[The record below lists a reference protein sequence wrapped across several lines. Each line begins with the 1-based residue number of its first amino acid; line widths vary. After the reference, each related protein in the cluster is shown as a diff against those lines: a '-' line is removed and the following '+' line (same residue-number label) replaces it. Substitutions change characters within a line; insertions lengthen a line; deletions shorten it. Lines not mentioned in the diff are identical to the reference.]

1 MTALLC
7 LVFTLA
13 IYLLAKKMYKKMPKV
28 YLSPLIIVPVVVI
41 VALLT
46 TNTSYSSYNKGGSI
60 LTLLLQPATVAF
72 AIPLY
77 KYLKELKQYWREI
90 VTGVSLGSV
99 VAISS
104 SVLVAKGLHLDPGLE
119 SSLLP
124 HSITTPIAMNV
135 ATMIGGVPQIT
146 AVFVVMTGLMGL
158 LIGPYTLKL
167 LKIDGEIPRGILY
180 GTSAHGTG
188 TSKAF
193 EFSPLTGTIS
203 SISMVLSAIITL
215 AISPVISMLLFS

>member
-1 MTALLC
+1 M
-7 LVFTLA
+7 FTLA
-13 IYLLAKKMYKKMPKV
+13 IYLLAKKMYKKLPKV
-28 YLSPLIIVPVVVI
+28 YLSPLIIVPAVII
-41 VALLT
+41 VALLAT
-46 TNTSYSSYNKGGSI
+46 GTSYTSYNKGGSF

-90 VTGVSLGSV
+90 VTGVTLGCIM
-99 VAISS
+99 AMCSS
-104 SVLVAKGLHLDPGLE
+104 FLVAKGLHLDQGIE

-135 ATMIGGVPQIT
+135 ATIIGGIPQIT

-158 LIGPYTLKL
+158 LIGPSTLKM
-167 LKIDGEIPRGILY
+167 LKIDGEIARGILY

-215 AISPVISMLLFS
+215 AISPIVSMLLLS